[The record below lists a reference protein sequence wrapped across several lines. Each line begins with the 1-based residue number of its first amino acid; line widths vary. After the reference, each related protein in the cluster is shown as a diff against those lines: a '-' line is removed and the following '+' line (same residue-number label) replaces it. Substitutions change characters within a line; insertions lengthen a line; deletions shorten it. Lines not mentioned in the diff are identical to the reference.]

1 MKILITGSSG
11 LIGGEAVQ
19 YFGMQG
25 HTIIGADNNMRREFF
40 GEKGDTIWNLSR
52 IAEKIKDKC
61 TFIHE
66 ACDIREYKNLEVIF
80 KDNKGFDAI
89 IHCAAQPSHDKAKD
103 FPLVDF
109 EVNATG
115 TLNLLELTRIYC
127 PHAAFIFMS
136 TNKVYGDAPNEISMV
151 ETETRYDYANPFD
164 YSGINESMRIDQS
177 THSVFGASKVAADV
191 MVQEYGR
198 YFGLKTCVFRGGCL
212 TGPSHSGVELHG
224 FLSYLVKCVM
234 SGTHYKVY
242 GYKGKQVRDNIHSY
256 DVIRAM
262 EEVIKNPIP
271 GSVYNIGGGRENSVS
286 MMEAIN
292 MIEEISGKELSFEYV
307 DENRVGDHICYITD
321 LSKFKKDYPNW
332 KITKSIRRTITE
344 IIGASLGGVTTE
356 RYIPGDGGDSYF
368 ENYATEIEKLA
379 KGDVLDI
386 GCGRGYLTCRIA
398 ENENVECV
406 LGTDITDDPRE
417 EHPKITYVNYNTEDL
432 VKSLGAK
439 RDTIVSTEHI
449 EHLPE
454 NLQLLLLEWIRHSL
468 SEDGI
473 FLGSMPHPDD
483 PNNPN
488 PYHLKT
494 YSYNEWDEILSR
506 HFTNYKVNVL
516 DEENYWWWAKK

>member
-1 MKILITGSSG
+1 
-11 LIGGEAVQ
+11 
-19 YFGMQG
+19 
-25 HTIIGADNNMRREFF
+25 
-40 GEKGDTIWNLSR
+40 
-52 IAEKIKDKC
+52 
-61 TFIHE
+61 
-66 ACDIREYKNLEVIF
+66 
-80 KDNKGFDAI
+80 
-89 IHCAAQPSHDKAKD
+89 
-103 FPLVDF
+103 
-109 EVNATG
+109 
-115 TLNLLELTRIYC
+115 
-127 PHAAFIFMS
+127 
-136 TNKVYGDAPNEISMV
+136 
-151 ETETRYDYANPFD
+151 
-164 YSGINESMRIDQS
+164 
-177 THSVFGASKVAADV
+177 
-191 MVQEYGR
+191 
-198 YFGLKTCVFRGGCL
+198 
-212 TGPSHSGVELHG
+212 
-224 FLSYLVKCVM
+224 
-234 SGTHYKVY
+234 
-242 GYKGKQVRDNIHSY
+242 
-256 DVIRAM
+256 
-262 EEVIKNPIP
+262 
-271 GSVYNIGGGRENSVS
+271 

-468 SEDGI
+468 SDDGI

-506 HFTNYKVNVL
+506 YFTNYKVNVL